1 MSETRRPACLT
12 LVVASMVLVS
22 AAHVRA
28 AVAPPESLQI
38 EPAAVLTW
46 DELVQRELYLRSV
59 VAPGGP
65 VVVPH
70 MPPPPA
76 RPFLGLDSTAAPAE
90 ALGTVGVSPELSAD
104 STRADGSC
112 AGGIAEPVLGA
123 NFLAIFDNGTVI
135 PPDTMGAAGPNH
147 LMTMLNSEV
156 AIQTKAGAGLS
167 KVSLDTFW
175 GSVAAQPFDPR
186 LVYDSL
192 SGRWI
197 AVVDAEPQSHSS
209 KVCLAVSDTSDPTG
223 TWRFYALDAD
233 PANTLWADFPDVG
246 VNSTWIAITNNMW
259 TINSGNFS
267 GAKMWVVDKTT
278 ALAGGPLTVTVL
290 PVGFDV
296 SGGASGFALRVC
308 LTFDAAQPTL
318 YLADNS
324 GLTDPGDG
332 RMLLRLSRI
341 TGTGPSPAWSVAP
354 GSQFGSAT
362 GLFRAPNDFSWSQID
377 AAQLGDARRVAT
389 NDPGLLNAVFRNGR
403 VWFAHSGGLPKGA
416 VNRTA
421 AFWYQVNPGAMPNP
435 VVQSGVLD
443 GGAGV
448 HHYFPTISANCGDDA
463 CVGFS
468 RSDATRFVQAVYA
481 TRLGTDAAGTM
492 RPVRVLKLG
501 AATYY
506 KTFGG
511 PSNRWGDY
519 SATVVDPA
527 DDLTFW
533 TIQEYAGQRVGPNDN
548 DSRWGT
554 WWGRLDPVLCT
565 PPAITTQPG
574 SQTVCAGGPAT
585 FTVGA
590 SGTAPLSY
598 QWRKAGVDI
607 PGATSS
613 SYGLGTVG
621 PGDAG
626 SYDCVVTD
634 ACGSATSNAATL
646 TVNAAPSI
654 TQQPADQTVT
664 AGQPA
669 GFSVVA
675 AGTTPLGY
683 QWYKGGAALTDGGA
697 ISGATTANLAIS
709 PASLT
714 DAGNYDVIVTN
725 GCGSATSAS
734 ATLTVWQRGDLNC
747 DGAVDFDDINPFVTA
762 LVSRANY
769 EAAFPNC
776 RWLNGDIDGNGTV
789 DFDDINPFVACL
801 VQNGCP

>member
-1 MSETRRPACLT
+1 
-12 LVVASMVLVS
+12 
-22 AAHVRA
+22 
-28 AVAPPESLQI
+28 
-38 EPAAVLTW
+38 
-46 DELVQRELYLRSV
+46 
-59 VAPGGP
+59 
-65 VVVPH
+65 
-70 MPPPPA
+70 
-76 RPFLGLDSTAAPAE
+76 
-90 ALGTVGVSPELSAD
+90 
-104 STRADGSC
+104 
-112 AGGIAEPVLGA
+112 
-123 NFLAIFDNGTVI
+123 
-135 PPDTMGAAGPNH
+135 
-147 LMTMLNSEV
+147 
-156 AIQTKAGAGLS
+156 
-167 KVSLDTFW
+167 
-175 GSVAAQPFDPR
+175 
-186 LVYDSL
+186 
-192 SGRWI
+192 
-197 AVVDAEPQSHSS
+197 
-209 KVCLAVSDTSDPTG
+209 
-223 TWRFYALDAD
+223 
-233 PANTLWADFPDVG
+233 
-246 VNSTWIAITNNMW
+246 
-259 TINSGNFS
+259 
-267 GAKMWVVDKTT
+267 
-278 ALAGGPLTVTVL
+278 
-290 PVGFDV
+290 
-296 SGGASGFALRVC
+296 
-308 LTFDAAQPTL
+308 
-318 YLADNS
+318 
-324 GLTDPGDG
+324 
-332 RMLLRLSRI
+332 
-341 TGTGPSPAWSVAP
+341 
-354 GSQFGSAT
+354 
-362 GLFRAPNDFSWSQID
+362 
-377 AAQLGDARRVAT
+377 
-389 NDPGLLNAVFRNGR
+389 
-403 VWFAHSGGLPKGA
+403 
-416 VNRTA
+416 
-421 AFWYQVNPGAMPNP
+421 
-435 VVQSGVLD
+435 
-443 GGAGV
+443 
-448 HHYFPTISANCGDDA
+448 
-463 CVGFS
+463 
-468 RSDATRFVQAVYA
+468 
-481 TRLGTDAAGTM
+481 
-492 RPVRVLKLG
+492 
-501 AATYY
+501 
-506 KTFGG
+506 
-511 PSNRWGDY
+511 
-519 SATVVDPA
+519 VVDPA
-527 DDLTFW
+527 ADLTFW